1 VQPKVYT
8 IAPEQPFLETL
19 ANGLLQM
26 ARGDPLRLPR
36 VLVLLPTRRAVRA
49 LREAFLRA
57 ASEGRQPGTPLLLPR
72 MRPVGDLDSD
82 ELSLADGVAGG
93 EALAVPPAIP
103 ELRRRLLLTQLVM
116 KYGEV
121 RGQDPLLPGQAAALA
136 ASLSRFI
143 DTVATEGA
151 SFARLADLVPQELAA
166 HWQIV
171 HKFLEIL
178 PNWWPQILAEE
189 GALDP
194 AVRRNR
200 LLEQQAA
207 LWRGSP
213 PSDPVIAAGLTGGIP
228 AVSELLSVVAALDQ
242 GAVILPGLDRRCDEA
257 EWRAIED
264 DESHPQY
271 LMAGLLKALGVARG
285 EVGDWP
291 FALPRPTLAPH
302 PTPGPDPGMRQRTKK
317 RQVHNSNQLDLPLF
331 APLSRTAGE
340 GAARSAAGEGAR
352 ARRLQLVGEALRPAA
367 TTDAWRR
374 LPRQMP
380 DAFDGVSRF
389 DCASPQQEAVT
400 IALLL
405 RRKLETPGATAALV
419 TPDRELARRVA
430 AELRRWGIEIDD
442 SAGVPLNRTPP
453 GAFLRLVLDLAAS
466 GFAPVPLLAA
476 LKHPLAAG
484 GLDPARF
491 RDRARRLEQAIL
503 GPRPAPGI
511 DGLKAVLRAEDR
523 GIHRFVDRLDACLG
537 RLPEMLDREAVPLA
551 PLVVSHIEAAE
562 RLAASGTESGA
573 ERLWA
578 GKAGE
583 RAAYFC
589 HELIE
594 AARGFPPLSGGD
606 YPALFEGLA
615 ADVVVRPAFGR
626 HPRLAI
632 WGLLEARL
640 QQADLVVLGGLNEG
654 SSPGAAEHD
663 PWMSRQMRRQFQI
676 AVPERSV
683 GIAAH
688 DFVQA
693 LGAPEVALT
702 RAARQEGVPTVPS
715 RWLLRLDTV
724 LHAVGLDAVLRPDE
738 TVAFAAERIDEPG
751 AYHPLPPAAPRPPLA
766 ARPRQLSVTQ
776 IETWLRDPYAIYARH
791 ILDLKPLD
799 ELDAAPGRADL
810 GNAIHGALDKFV
822 NRYPRE
828 LPAEAETELIE
839 IGRAQF
845 GALLS
850 RPGAWAFWWPRF
862 VRIARWLVIAER
874 ARRSQVVESLSECH
888 GSLVLPAP
896 GGPFTLTA
904 KADRI
909 DRLAEGDFL
918 LVDYKTGSLPTKR
931 EIEAGYAPQL
941 PLEGAIL
948 RDGSFAA
955 ITGAPAALEYWQ
967 LRGGVPAGRRCPFTG
982 DDPGELIDFVLAKV
996 RSLIERFDDPATPY
1010 LAEPASQWA
1019 PRFSDYRHLAR
1030 VATAEDEE

>member
-1 VQPKVYT
+1 MRPKVYT
-8 IAPEQPFLETL
+8 IKPERPFLDTL
-19 ANGLLQM
+19 ADELLKL

-36 VLVLLPTRRAVRA
+36 VQVLLPTRRAVRA

-57 ASEGRQPGTPLLLPR
+57 APDGRQPGRPLLLPR

-82 ELSLADGVAGG
+82 ELSLADGIAGG

-116 KYGEV
+116 KWGKV

-143 DTVATEGA
+143 DTVASEGA
-151 SFARLADLVPQELAA
+151 NFARLADLVPQELAA

-178 PNWWPQILAEE
+178 PNLWPQILAEE

-194 AVRRNR
+194 AARRNR
-200 LLEQQAA
+200 LLQQQAA

-213 PSDPVIAAGLTGGIP
+213 PSDPLIAAGLTGGIP
-228 AVSELLSVVAALDQ
+228 AMTELLSVVGVLDQ

-291 FALPRPTLAPH
+291 PTATAPH
-302 PTPGPDPGMRQRTKK
+302 PGPLPACGERELPARK
-317 RQVHNSNQLDLPLF
+317 RRGHSSNQLDLPLF

-340 GAARSAAGEGAR
+340 RAARGAAGEGAR

-374 LPRQMP
+374 LPRRVP
-380 DAFDGVSRF
+380 DTFDGVSRF
-389 DCASPQQEAVT
+389 DCASPQQEAMT

-453 GAFLRLVLDLAAS
+453 GAFLRLVLDLAVS
-466 GFAPVPLLAA
+466 GLAPVPLLAA

-491 RDRARRLEQAIL
+491 RERARRLERAIL

-511 DGLKAVLRAEDR
+511 DGLKAVLRAEDTR
-523 GIHRFVDRLDACLG
+523 LHRFVDRLDACLG
-537 RLPEMLDREAVPLA
+537 RLPEMLDRQAVPLA

-562 RLAASGTESGA
+562 RLAASSIESGA
-573 ERLWA
+573 KRLWA
-578 GKAGE
+578 GEAGE
-583 RAAYFC
+583 SAAHFC

-594 AARGFPPLSGGD
+594 ATRGFPPLSGGD

-615 ADVVVRPAFGR
+615 ADAVVRPAFGR

-632 WGLLEARL
+632 WGLVEARL
-640 QQADLVVLGGLNEG
+640 QQADLMVLGGLNEG
-654 SSPGAAEHD
+654 SWPGATEHD
-663 PWMSRQMRRQFQI
+663 PWMSRQMRREFQI

-693 LGAPEVALT
+693 FGAPEVALT
-702 RAARQEGVPTVPS
+702 RAGRQEGAPTVPS
-715 RWLLRLDTV
+715 RWLLRLDTM
-724 LHAVGLDAVLRPDE
+724 LRAAGLDTALQPDE

-751 AYHPLPPAAPRPPLA
+751 GYQPLPPAAPRPPLA

-810 GNAIHGALDKFV
+810 GSAVHGALDEFV
-822 NRYPRE
+822 HRWPRDLPEDAQAE
-828 LPAEAETELIE
+828 LLA
-839 IGRAQF
+839 IGRAHF

-862 VRIARWLVIAER
+862 ARIARWVVAAER
-874 ARRSQVVESLSECH
+874 AHRSEVVDSLSECE
-888 GSLVLPAP
+888 GALVLAMP

-909 DRLAEGDFL
+909 DRFADGGFL
-918 LVDYKTGSLPTKR
+918 LVDYKTGSLPSKK

-967 LRGGVPAGRRCPFTG
+967 LRGGVPAGRRCPIG
-982 DDPGELIDFVLAKV
+982 GQDPGELIDFVLAKV
-996 RSLIERFDDPATPY
+996 RSLIQRFDDPGTPY
-1010 LAEPASQWA
+1010 LAEPASRWA

-1030 VATAEDEE
+1030 LAAVEDEE